1 MQGEYKKNSSFE
13 VLKGCGGNYV
23 SSEVGEGGEKAV
35 QPSNTESKNRFFFFF
50 LHDSVRM
57 WNQKTSAYSLQYS
70 YIVCGCVSI
79 RHIYAS

>member
-57 WNQKTSAYSLQYS
+57 
-70 YIVCGCVSI
+70 
-79 RHIYAS
+79 